1 MKREK
6 PKYKDLS
13 RQEDIYNF
21 FRVGEEHFNVLYGPI
36 IKDIKN
42 FCQKRGMLILD
53 LGCGPGTLAI
63 HLARDNHDNRIIGV
77 DLSKGMISF
86 AKSQKNKAMPVNN
99 ASFLV
104 ANAEY
109 LPFSNNGFDL
119 IYSNLSLHH
128 WEAPISVFNQLHEI
142 AKRNGLIIIRDIKR
156 CNNYLQY
163 IFIWVFALFFK
174 RFARRSIRRAIKA
187 GYNKKELVSMLKEG
201 RLKPIKISE
210 DLLFINIVC
219 SKSENQGYVG
229 GKIEREKHINRLWLE
244 KNGNLST

>member
-86 AKSQKNKAMPVNN
+86 AKSQKNKAIPVNN
-99 ASFLV
+99 ASFL
-104 ANAEY
+104 
-109 LPFSNNGFDL
+109 FDFKFVF
-119 IYSNLSLHH
+119 YACYHSLLTSS
-128 WEAPISVFNQLHEI
+128 PRIPSFCTIMRV
-142 AKRNGLIIIRDIKR
+142 
-156 CNNYLQY
+156 
-163 IFIWVFALFFK
+163 
-174 RFARRSIRRAIKA
+174 
-187 GYNKKELVSMLKEG
+187 
-201 RLKPIKISE
+201 
-210 DLLFINIVC
+210 
-219 SKSENQGYVG
+219 
-229 GKIEREKHINRLWLE
+229 HINC
-244 KNGNLST
+244 S